1 MMKKLIK
8 EILKEDQLSL
18 FDNYKDTSYE
28 TCSHFTNK
36 DDNELCKR
44 LNSFGSFLYSDYG
57 LGLQAIIDSK
67 TEQMKEVLDLNQ
79 KYQLPLE
86 LLSKTGKYSD
96 TNQRDF
102 ISEKDGVYEVG
113 VLKSVGRVYDERGK
127 WDYVNK
133 LNTNWSDLAELL
145 TELLIRGGM
154 VQKLKDKNDL
164 GLKTYLKSIKDKL
177 SRVLDK
183 YISLDEYKTFVRN
196 TKYRSQ
202 IGEKAE
208 NDVKKILD
216 KAEIKTLYQG
226 GDGDFIDMIF
236 GIDLIV
242 NDGGGIYTIQV
253 KSSEDQAQKSVE
265 SKRYGKVDFIVAPTD
280 YGIIMFDH
288 DKNVVKF
295 DKDGNQIN

>member
-1 MMKKLIK
+1 MI
-8 EILKEDQLSL
+8 
-18 FDNYKDTSYE
+18 
-28 TCSHFTNK
+28 
-36 DDNELCKR
+36 
-44 LNSFGSFLYSDYG
+44 
-57 LGLQAIIDSK
+57 
-67 TEQMKEVLDLNQ
+67 
-79 KYQLPLE
+79 
-86 LLSKTGKYSD
+86 
-96 TNQRDF
+96 
-102 ISEKDGVYEVG
+102 
-113 VLKSVGRVYDERGK
+113 
-127 WDYVNK
+127 
-133 LNTNWSDLAELL
+133 
-145 TELLIRGGM
+145 
-154 VQKLKDKNDL
+154 QKLKDKNDL
-164 GLKTYLKSIKDKL
+164 GLKTYLKSIKEKL

-216 KAEIKTLYQG
+216 KAEIKTVYQG

-253 KSSEDQAQKSVE
+253 KSSEDQAKKSVE

-295 DKDGNQIN
+295 DKNGNQIN

>member
-265 SKRYGKVDFIVAPTD
+265 SKRYGKIDFIVAPTD
-280 YGIIMFDH
+280 YGVIMFDH